1 MQGGGGGGLCLV
13 LSYLGNKGIYTYLGY
28 NQRGLGGLGGSWVL
42 QSMCNSHEWM
52 NEFRIFNWTFCGSN
66 SRIVILNNWLL
77 LPLKVDAEDHVEEVM
92 EDAVDEDIVCKV
104 WWMTKKCW

>member
-1 MQGGGGGGLCLV
+1 MQGGAGGLCLV

-52 NEFRIFNWTFCGSN
+52 NFEYLIELSVEVIRALLFWTIDYSY
-66 SRIVILNNWLL
+66 
-77 LPLKVDAEDHVEEVM
+77 H
-92 EDAVDEDIVCKV
+92 
-104 WWMTKKCW
+104 

>member
-1 MQGGGGGGLCLV
+1 
-13 LSYLGNKGIYTYLGY
+13 
-28 NQRGLGGLGGSWVL
+28 
-42 QSMCNSHEWM
+42 M

-92 EDAVDEDIVCKV
+92 EDVQSVVNDKYMLVRFFLMVNKWLYPYKIYIILS
-104 WWMTKKCW
+104 